1 MEELPFNSIE
11 NTPEQLSGTNTMLRF
26 IEALGF
32 RYKWATEG
40 LRSID
45 FEFRPTESSMSIG
58 ELIEHLH
65 SMAKYVNYN
74 FGAEK
79 FKDEQ
84 SYSFDELRIK
94 TLHIYSEIANRL
106 ENSTDK
112 DFQAMEK
119 LKSENESSPSFWYM
133 LNGPISDSLTHVGQI
148 TSWRRIAGNPQ
159 PQGINVFKG
168 TTSF

>member
-11 NTPEQLSGTNTMLRF
+11 KTPEQLSGTNTILRF
-26 IEALGF
+26 VEALGF
-32 RYKWATEG
+32 RYRWATAG

-45 FEFRPTESSMSIG
+45 FEFRPSESSMSIG

-65 SMAKYVNYN
+65 SMAQYVNYN
-74 FGAEK
+74 FGGTSI
-79 FKDEQ
+79 KDEQ
-84 SYSFDELRIK
+84 PNSIEELRLK
-94 TLHIYSEIANRL
+94 TLNIYSEIVNRL
-106 ENSTDK
+106 EKSTDK

-119 LKSENESSPSFWYM
+119 LKLENESSPSFWYM